1 MACVIVGSAAMTNIR
16 RIHHHLVEE
25 MEAEK
30 QAETA
35 DRVTEGTQVQQNF
48 SFFAWLQ
55 TIWLCRK
62 LFVSS
67 VSCFGF
73 KRAVFAV
80 RSRMIALQK
89 RPSHTGYICT
99 LLKRSVTNYNQTQSI
114 VKGLQDVQ
122 TE

>member
-73 KRAVFAV
+73 
-80 RSRMIALQK
+80 
-89 RPSHTGYICT
+89 
-99 LLKRSVTNYNQTQSI
+99 
-114 VKGLQDVQ
+114 
-122 TE
+122 